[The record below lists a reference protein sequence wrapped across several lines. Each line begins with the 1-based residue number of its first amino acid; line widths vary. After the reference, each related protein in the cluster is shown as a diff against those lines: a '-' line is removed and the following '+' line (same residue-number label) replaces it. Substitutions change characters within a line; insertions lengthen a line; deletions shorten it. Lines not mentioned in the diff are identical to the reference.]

1 MKLNENLK
9 AGDLRNLV
17 DKVFGIDGH
26 TSKIGND
33 EDTVV
38 LSFTVRDEE
47 PAKDLENFV
56 EMGYTFVLDADVT
69 PGEGDDGKYQVFVE
83 LERSRHVAEQIHE
96 IIEGIKKLTDLEDM
110 RFRYFK
116 GFKSQAATIVALT
129 NSIPK
134 DRTAY
139 KLATEEH
146 RLNNFSEFF
155 KNSYADK
162 MIVDESLQF
171 KSTYGERVKFEIV
184 NSGPKINVY
193 DSIKGPI
200 MLDHRD
206 ISEVLFLTK
215 LIGNY
220 NITKISDTFIFEN
233 SGWAVALKRK

>member
-1 MKLNENLK
+1 MKLNESLK

-26 TSKIGND
+26 KSKIGND

-38 LSFTVRDEE
+38 LSFTVRNEE

-56 EMGYTFVLDADVT
+56 EMGYTYVLDADVT

-83 LERSRHVAEQIHE
+83 LERSRHVAEQVYE
-96 IIEGIKKLTDLEDM
+96 IIEGIKKLTDMDDM

-116 GFKSQAATIVALT
+116 GFKSQPATLPELT
-129 NSIPK
+129 AGIPK
-134 DRTAY
+134 DRNSY

-146 RLNNFSEFF
+146 KLNNFSEFF
-155 KNSYADK
+155 RNSYADK

-184 NSGPKINVY
+184 NSGPKNEVY
-193 DSIKGPI
+193 NSIQGPI
-200 MLDHRD
+200 MLEHRD

>member
-1 MKLNENLK
+1 
-9 AGDLRNLV
+9 
-17 DKVFGIDGH
+17 VFGIDSH
-26 TSKIGND
+26 KSKIGND

-38 LSFTVRDEE
+38 LSFIVDDEDS
-47 PAKDLENFV
+47 AKDLENFI
-56 EMGYTFVLDADVT
+56 EMGYSCVLDADVT

-83 LERSRHVAEQIHE
+83 LERNKKVSEQVYE
-96 IIEGIKKLTDLEDM
+96 IIEGIKKLADLDEM
-110 RFRYFK
+110 RFRF
-116 GFKSQAATIVALT
+116 FKSFKSHPATLDSLYAL
-129 NSIPK
+129 IPK
-134 DRTAY
+134 DRNSY
-139 KLATEEH
+139 EVATKEY

-155 KNSYADK
+155 KNSYAEK
-162 MIVDESLQF
+162 MLVDESLQF

-184 NSGPKINVY
+184 NSGPKNEVY

-200 MLDHRD
+200 MLEHRD

>member
-1 MKLNENLK
+1 MKLNESLK

-83 LERSRHVAEQIHE
+83 LERSRHVAEQIFE
-96 IIEGIKKLTDLEDM
+96 LIEGVEKLTGMDDM

-116 GFKSQAATIVALT
+116 SFKSQSATLENLELT
-129 NSIPK
+129 VPK
-134 DRTAY
+134 DRNAY

-184 NSGPKINVY
+184 NSGPKNRVY

-200 MLDHRD
+200 MLEHRD

>member
-1 MKLNENLK
+1 MKLNESLK
-9 AGDLRNLV
+9 AGDLRHLV
-17 DKVFGIDGH
+17 DKVFGVDGH
-26 TSKIGND
+26 QSKIGND

-56 EMGYTFVLDADVT
+56 EMGYTYVLDADVT

-96 IIEGIKKLTDLEDM
+96 IIEGIKKLTDMEDM

-116 GFKSQAATIVALT
+116 GFKSEPATLDALYAL
-129 NSIPK
+129 IPK
-134 DRTAY
+134 DRNAY
-139 KLATEEH
+139 KVATEEH
-146 RLNNFSEFF
+146 KLNNFSEFF

-162 MIVDESLQF
+162 LIIDESLQF

-184 NSGPKINVY
+184 NSGPKTEVY
-193 DSIKGPI
+193 NSIKGPI
-200 MLDHRD
+200 MLEHRD

>member
-1 MKLNENLK
+1 MKLNESLK

-33 EDTVV
+33 ADTVV

-56 EMGYTFVLDADVT
+56 EMGYAYVLDADVT

-83 LERSRHVAEQIHE
+83 LERTRHVAEQIYE
-96 IIEGIKKLTDLEDM
+96 IIEGIKKLTDMEDM

-116 GFKSQAATIVALT
+116 SFKSQSATLDTLT
-129 NSIPK
+129 VNVPK
-134 DRTAY
+134 DRDAY
-139 KLATEEH
+139 KIATEENK
-146 RLNNFSEFF
+146 LNNFSEFF
-155 KNSYADK
+155 KNSYANK
-162 MIVDESLQF
+162 LIIDESLQF

-184 NSGPKINVY
+184 NSGPRNEVY

-200 MLDHRD
+200 MLEHRD

-233 SGWAVALKRK
+233 GRWAVALKRK

>member
-1 MKLNENLK
+1 MKLNESLK
-9 AGDLRNLV
+9 SGDLRNLV

-38 LSFTVRDEE
+38 LSFTVRNEE

-56 EMGYTFVLDADVT
+56 EMGFTYVLDADVT

-83 LERSRHVAEQIHE
+83 LERSRHVAEQIHD
-96 IIEGIKKLTDLEDM
+96 IIEGIKKLTDMDEM

-116 GFKSQAATIVALT
+116 GFKSRPATLPELT
-129 NSIPK
+129 ASIPK
-134 DRTAY
+134 DRNAY

-146 RLNNFSEFF
+146 KLNNFSEFF
-155 KNSYADK
+155 RNSYADK

-171 KSTYGERVKFEIV
+171 KSTYGERIKFDIV
-184 NSGPKINVY
+184 NSGPKNEVY

-200 MLDHRD
+200 MLEHRD